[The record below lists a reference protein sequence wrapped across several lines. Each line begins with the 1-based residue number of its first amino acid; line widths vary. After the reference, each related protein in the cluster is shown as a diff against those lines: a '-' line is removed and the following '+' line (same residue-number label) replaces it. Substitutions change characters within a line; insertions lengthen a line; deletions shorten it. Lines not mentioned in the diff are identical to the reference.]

1 MYPLPQRTDHAMT
14 TRAHRAL
21 VFTLYQLTILFGIL
35 LMPFALLTRQV
46 GVSVPIRRLIV
57 RAESAY
63 ENTKP

>member
-1 MYPLPQRTDHAMT
+1 MT